1 MLPGQL
7 NSPRKK
13 EKVVLGGFNSEI
25 RQGQQKKK
33 KKKKKNYQ
41 QLNETKSALLGR
53 EGASLPPF
61 SFQSTGQVGPQAFW
75 LRRSLAAGEA
85 GAIKDDIWLSKD
97 ALKGE
102 QAPGGPLPTRSTS
115 FVSCCPW
122 PFPGVIRRL

>member
-33 KKKKKNYQ
+33 KKKKNYQ
-41 QLNETKSALLGR
+41 QLNETNSALLGR